1 MAINFISSQDSDGTR
16 TMHKKNNIIQIMV
29 SHETWIIEELFKCLL
44 QRYEKG
50 LEKKKWE
57 EVNFFMVMLIYCII
71 NFIK

>member
-1 MAINFISSQDSDGTR
+1 MAINFISSQDSDETR
-16 TMHKKNNIIQIMV
+16 TMHKKNNIIEIMV
-29 SHETWIIEELFKCLL
+29 SHETWIIEELFKSLL